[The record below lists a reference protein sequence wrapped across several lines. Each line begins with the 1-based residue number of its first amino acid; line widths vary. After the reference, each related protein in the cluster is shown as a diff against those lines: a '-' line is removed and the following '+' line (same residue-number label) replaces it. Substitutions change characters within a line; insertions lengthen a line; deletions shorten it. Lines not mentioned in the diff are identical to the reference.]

1 MLIVFEGVSSLEFT
15 CLTCLLM
22 MLSRGCGEPTEIH
35 KNYRIFFGGGESVGI
50 FKAILRQFLAQLS
63 FLYY

>member
-35 KNYRIFFGGGESVGI
+35 KNYHIFLGGGSLGI